1 MCGILHINN
10 MERRQALNELMRQE
24 QNPQEQYEEKAV
36 NYLVALTFKDLKKRV
51 STATQQ
57 RFQTLETLRDK
68 PFWFWD
74 VESHRLEDT
83 LTSGNCCFNHIIGPP
98 RKSGLEKPIF
108 DYEKLIIDNLHP
120 LSICGLRKPQVW
132 A

>member
-51 STATQQ
+51 RSCDAAA
-57 RFQTLETLRDK
+57 
-68 PFWFWD
+68 
-74 VESHRLEDT
+74 VSDT
-83 LTSGNCCFNHIIGPP
+83 GNTK
-98 RKSGLEKPIF
+98 R
-108 DYEKLIIDNLHP
+108 
-120 LSICGLRKPQVW
+120 
-132 A
+132 